1 MTGTLNA
8 LKSLKHP
15 GSPLSLGSPAKTF
28 NPLTTLEKMSVR
40 AGEIKSKVQS
50 GLSSGSDVERR
61 KKAEASVRL
70 WIELLENQ
78 YEYEDAKSLKDA
90 FFRTVK
96 VPRIRLGSRTAS
108 GPSKFGA
115 EPSSERHA
123 QILPVG
129 AREKSSTGADYD
141 EKEVFAMDKYYEYIR
156 YKLLSEDKGD
166 LLTALM
172 SQLYALQNV
181 AGNETESSSL
191 KGIIKALQELEKKQE
206 DKEKE
211 LEAISRLKETH
222 DETNARL
229 DVEEDA
235 RREASN
241 KRREAAAKAYG
252 IINTIEKGRI
262 LEARSLVAEIQ
273 AKIRAK
279 AGAGAGTAFGGRIYT
294 LRAKRRNVRN
304 KEKRRTRK
312 GLVRQGSRPHRKT
325 RRRA

>member
-1 MTGTLNA
+1 MISRG
-8 LKSLKHP
+8 
-15 GSPLSLGSPAKTF
+15 
-28 NPLTTLEKMSVR
+28 
-40 AGEIKSKVQS
+40 IKS
-50 GLSSGSDVERR
+50 GLSGIKGEESE
-61 KKAEASVRL
+61 KAEASVRM
-70 WIELLENQ
+70 WIALLENQ
-78 YEYEDAKSLKDA
+78 YEYEDAEKLKDA

-129 AREKSSTGADYD
+129 AREKSSTGADYE
-141 EKEVFAMDKYYEYIR
+141 EKEVFDMDKYYEYIR
-156 YKLLSEDKGD
+156 YRLPSEDKGD

-172 SQLYALQNV
+172 SQSYALQNV

-191 KGIIKALQELEKKQE
+191 QGIIKALEELEKKQD
-206 DKEKE
+206 DKKEE

-222 DETNARL
+222 AETNARL
-229 DVEEDA
+229 GVEEYA

-241 KRREAAAKAYG
+241 KRREAAAKAYD
-252 IINTIEKGRI
+252 IINNIEKPKIKG
-262 LEARSLVAEIQ
+262 LKNLVAEIQ

-279 AGAGAGTAFGGRIYT
+279 AGAGAGTYGGRIYT